1 MGIACVAGHTRG
13 GKGQNEPRR
22 IKHTSRGMACKDT
35 IVAFFFYIHQ
45 MDVKIL
51 IGQI

>member
-1 MGIACVAGHTRG
+1 MGIACVTGHTRG
-13 GKGQNEPRR
+13 GKGQNESRR
-22 IKHTSRGMACKDT
+22 IKHISRRIAWKDT
-35 IVAFFFYIHQ
+35 IVVFFFYMHQ